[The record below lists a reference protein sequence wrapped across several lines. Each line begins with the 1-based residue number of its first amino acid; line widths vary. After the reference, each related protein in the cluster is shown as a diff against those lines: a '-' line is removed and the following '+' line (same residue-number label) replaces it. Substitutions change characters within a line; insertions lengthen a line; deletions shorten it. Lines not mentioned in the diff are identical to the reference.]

1 MNNNTT
7 TRTKRKLTAIAALL
21 IAATL
26 VAQIGT
32 IPGPTT
38 ALAIPLYDHI
48 WRIQYPT
55 SNQVDLLCISNTLPN
70 GNLSGFLVSNYA
82 GIYRVYNTISGYYNE
97 NTSSMWFFANGPL
110 FQWIYEGFQFQNN
123 NSVFLAGTSS
133 TIINSLSS
141 YWYGV
146 PVQTPYVP
154 RACLLGPL
162 SPFISSANSWLD
174 WFH

>member
-1 MNNNTT
+1 MNNTIT
-7 TRTKRKLTAIAALL
+7 TKRNLTGTIAAILM
-21 IAATL
+21 AATII
-26 VAQIGT
+26 VGIGT
-32 IPGPTT
+32 FPGITT

-48 WRIQYPT
+48 WRIQYPG

-82 GIYRVYNTISGYYNE
+82 GTYRIYNTISGYYNQ
-97 NTSSMWFFANGPL
+97 NTSIMWFFADGPL

-123 NSVFLAGTSS
+123 NSVFLAGSSS

-146 PVQTPYVP
+146 PVRTPYIP

-162 SPFISSANSWLD
+162 SPFISAENSWLD
-174 WFH
+174 WSH